1 MPTVGAPRQTRGMW
15 ERIVEVER
23 GRWKYAAAKDQHV
36 REVLGVSAT
45 RYYQLLDAMLDD
57 AEAERLWPVEIKRLR
72 RVREARR
79 AVRSARSC

>member
-1 MPTVGAPRQTRGMW
+1 MW
-15 ERIVEVER
+15 ERIIDIER
-23 GRWKYAAAKDQHV
+23 SRWKYQAAKDQHV

-57 AEAERLWPVEIKRLR
+57 PEAERRWPVEVRRLR